1 MGKWSFEVI
10 DTWNDS
16 FSDAN
21 FERWQSLMD
30 SAESKHVFF
39 HPVLVKSWIDTYL
52 PIRHFEP
59 IFVWG
64 RSDSGNQMFM
74 PLVLW
79 KRNWKNAFIKSI
91 VPAGYSDFDY
101 HDPIFLHCLSDQELN
116 DFWNELFEFL
126 KTFNA
131 DEILINGVCHKGSKE
146 AIWEQGDMCPSLSLS
161 SLNNNDDLFKFLK
174 TSLRGDVRRQTRRLQ
189 EKGELAFK
197 KYSSWEEASE
207 TFGKFMTEHR
217 NKWPNAYKAPHFH
230 ENLLKNG
237 LKSGIVDFTALTI
250 DDTPIAW
257 HLGFHYDGK
266 FYYYMPCG
274 DREYAKMS
282 PVKVHLFN
290 LISESIKNG
299 DSVFDHLKGDENY
312 KDGWSDSFQYVY
324 NANIENKNL
333 SSQFKHSVSA
343 IAHKLKK

>member
-52 PIRHFEP
+52 PIRNLKP
-59 IFVWG
+59 IFLWG
-64 RSDSGNQMFM
+64 RSHSGNQMFM

-91 VPAGYSDFDY
+91 VPVGYSDFDY
-101 HDPIFLHCLSDQELN
+101 HDPICLHSLSDQELN

-126 KTFNA
+126 KTFKA
-131 DEILINGVCHKGSKE
+131 DEILIDGVCHNGSNDTL
-146 AIWEQGDMCPSLSLS
+146 WQQGDMCPSLSLATMNS
-161 SLNNNDDLFKFLK
+161 DEDLFKFLK

-189 EKGELAFK
+189 ENGDLTLR
-197 KYSSWEEASE
+197 KYTSWEEASE
-207 TFGKFMTEHR
+207 TFDKFMTEHR

-230 ENLLKNG
+230 ENLLKHG
-237 LKSGIVDFTALTI
+237 LKSGIVDFTAMAI
-250 DDTPIAW
+250 DDEPISW
-257 HLGFHYDGK
+257 HLGFHYDGRY
-266 FYYYMPCG
+266 YYYMPCG
-274 DREYAKMS
+274 DRGFAKMS

-290 LISESIKNG
+290 LISQSIKNG
-299 DSVFDHLKGDENY
+299 DTVFDHLRGSENY
-312 KDGWSDSFQYVY
+312 KDGWSDSFQCVH
-324 NANIENKNL
+324 NACLVNSN
-333 SSQFKHSVSA
+333 A
-343 IAHKLKK
+343 ISKLKTSLSKLIHSLK

>member
-52 PIRHFEP
+52 PIRHLEP
-59 IFVWG
+59 IFVCG
-64 RSDSGNQMFM
+64 RSESGNQMFM
-74 PLVLW
+74 PLILW

-101 HDPIFLHCLSDQELN
+101 HDPIFLNILTDFEFN

-126 KTFNA
+126 KTFKA
-131 DEILINGVCHKGSKE
+131 EEILIDGVCHKGSND

-161 SLNNNDDLFKFLK
+161 SLNNDDDLFKFLK

-197 KYSSWEEASE
+197 RYSSWEEASN

-230 ENLLKNG
+230 ENLLKHG
-237 LKSGIVDFTALTI
+237 LKSGIVDFTAMTI
-250 DDTPIAW
+250 DDEPIAW
-257 HLGFHYDGK
+257 HLGFHYDGRY
-266 FYYYMPCG
+266 YYYMPCG
-274 DREYAKMS
+274 VREFAKMS

-299 DSVFDHLKGDENY
+299 DMIFDHLRGSENY
-312 KDGWSDSFQYVY
+312 KDGWSDSFQYVHNVCLVNS
-324 NANIENKNL
+324 NAI
-333 SSQFKHSVSA
+333 S
-343 IAHKLKK
+343 KLKTSLSKLIHSLK